1 MADSFKKLP
10 ANARPTDMS
19 VRAYNELL
27 DVLAWWKLQGVNRG
41 GRLKAGFDEASSI
54 DTQNTTGQTCDLGD
68 VLEVDDVVCKPA
80 QDQDSFR
87 FHPMMKGSI
96 PQTPGK
102 PIVIVAKPCEVG
114 TLAPAVL
121 AGYAVT
127 KVKIPTGGD
136 PTLGYADSVQGSKHS
151 LLIGSTGQAQIIWLD
166 STAAPGESDDTRYAI
181 VRLGKGGS
189 SAGVSWFQLDCD
201 PTVTADNI
209 PLSYIAADLWGQS
222 GTLQVMTGCFGNPPD
237 SSLYPAL
244 AQKPWASGGT
254 AGHIV
259 PGKTVWLWDA
269 TATPPGSSSPAPGQV
284 LALAG
289 DWVTAE
295 STGTNVVNPGGY
307 TGTFP
312 VYRVT
317 GRLSQEM
324 SFYGVLPNGQIVTPA
339 GSTSPFAMVTLDVG
353 ISVRACQQ
361 KLLDTGQTIGAL
373 NSTTNVLVRYS
384 PMEAMLGNGAWWIE
398 GWLCIPNPAD

>member
-1 MADSFKKLP
+1 
-10 ANARPTDMS
+10 MS

-27 DVLAWWKLQGVNRG
+27 DVLAWWKRQGLNRG
-41 GRLKAGFDEASSI
+41 GKLKAGFDEASII
-54 DTQNTTGQTCDLGD
+54 DVANNTAATCDLGD
-68 VLEVDDVVCKPA
+68 VLEVDDVVVNPA
-80 QDQDSFR
+80 NDQDSFR
-87 FHPMMKGSI
+87 FHPMLKGTI
-96 PQTPGK
+96 PATAGK
-102 PIVIVAKPCEVG
+102 PVAIVLRPCEKS
-114 TLAPAVL
+114 TLVPAVL

-127 KVKIPTGGD
+127 KVQIPTGGD
-136 PTLGYADSVQGSKHS
+136 PTLGYAESVAGTKHN
-151 LLIGSTGQAQIIWLD
+151 LVIAQTGQAQIIWLD
-166 STAAPGESDDTRYAI
+166 SQAAPGESGDIRYAI
-181 VRLGKGGS
+181 VRLGKGGGA
-189 SAGVSWFQLDCD
+189 AGTSWFQLDCD
-201 PTVTADNI
+201 PSVTADNI

-222 GTLQVMTGCFGNPPD
+222 GTAQVMTGCFGNPPD

-254 AGHIV
+254 QGHIV

-295 STGTNVVNPGGY
+295 NTGTTVTNPGGVS
-307 TGTFP
+307 GEFP

-317 GRLSQEM
+317 NRLSQEM
-324 SFYGVLPNGQIVTPA
+324 SFYGVLPDGQIVTPA
-339 GSTSPFAMVTLDVG
+339 GGTSPFAMVTLDVG
-353 ISVRACQQ
+353 ISVRASQT
-361 KLLDTGQTIGAL
+361 KLLDTGQMIGAL